1 MYFVEFIL
9 AWELNSISFP
19 KHSAYKPEDP
29 WQAVIRERRANM
41 NPMVLSE
48 QVSSEKKNS
57 GKDFPDSSV
66 KDFLATCWITQRAV
80 DKKNILNNLG
90 ALFKLSLFIF
100 LEGLHKVGLMI
111 TED

>member
-1 MYFVEFIL
+1 
-9 AWELNSISFP
+9 
-19 KHSAYKPEDP
+19 
-29 WQAVIRERRANM
+29 M

-80 DKKNILNNLG
+80 DKNNLG

-100 LEGLHKVGLMI
+100 LEGLHKMGVMI

>member
-29 WQAVIRERRANM
+29 WQALIRERRANM

-80 DKKNILNNLG
+80 DKNNLG

-100 LEGLHKVGLMI
+100 LERLHKMGVMI
-111 TED
+111 TAD